1 MTIDDKHLAKQATEN
16 GAEPV
21 GANQSDALT
30 AHQSDL
36 VGQIAELEKAF
47 DHVSAKLHEEA
58 RVLTA
63 EAMDLV
69 KHPGRISGL
78 AGSLVEGTAAESL
91 GEIVGAGLGT
101 VLGPEG
107 TVIGAEVGGMVGEV
121 FGVRQGAKIAE
132 KMFHQTGKTHP
143 LKEDLLEEGSSKVG
157 GRTGR
162 LIGGIIGDA
171 LFDDAG
177 GEVGEAVGDKIGGLA
192 GELAYEHAA
201 KAQKPK

>member
-1 MTIDDKHLAKQATEN
+1 MDDKNVAEQTIGN
-16 GAEPV
+16 GADPTC
-21 GANQSDALT
+21 GKPPGGLK
-30 AHQSDL
+30 AHQSDFL
-36 VGQIAELEKAF
+36 GKLAELDREFAHIS
-47 DHVSAKLHEEA
+47 DKLQEEA
-58 RVLTA
+58 KVLTS

-69 KHPGRISGL
+69 KHPGRVSGL
-78 AGSLVEGTAAESL
+78 AGSLVEGTAGESL

-121 FGVRQGAKIAE
+121 FGVRQGANIAE
-132 KMFHQTGKTHP
+132 KIFHQTGKEHP
-143 LKEDLLEEGSSKVG
+143 LREDLLEEGSSKVG

-177 GEVGEAVGDKIGGLA
+177 GEFGAAVGDKIGGLA
-192 GELAYEHAA
+192 GELAFEHAA
-201 KAQKPK
+201 KAQKQE